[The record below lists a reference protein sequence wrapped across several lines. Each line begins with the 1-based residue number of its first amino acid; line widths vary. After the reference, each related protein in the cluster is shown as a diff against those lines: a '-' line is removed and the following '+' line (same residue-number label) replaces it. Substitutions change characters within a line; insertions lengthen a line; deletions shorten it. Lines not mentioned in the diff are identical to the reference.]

1 MASSRSAG
9 HRANRQKSRGRGG
22 PGMLLWIFAAV
33 VCLLTLALSD
43 FIIKVQLDDHQ
54 NGVRNTAEQMLRDFA
69 SGGSR
74 SDRTLKGRGNS
85 SNTDESQIVLSVSSG
100 ENDPTTSVVEALI
113 DRRRRVE
120 VPDSE
125 RSIAFVHVGK
135 SGGST
140 ISLLLR
146 NGCMTAVEGTPCE
159 PERYKKIQEAES
171 TVSKRVDFYIHTPH
185 VESGKMAEYYGRV
198 TSVVVVARDPLDR
211 FVSAFLS
218 RHPKNIDATRM
229 QNSKVRREYEA
240 RGKEPPA
247 WAKNVWGNGDVEKDQ
262 YFRAAFEGCYPNL
275 QELTNC
281 AGGESIRTEVYNT
294 TISWR
299 LFRTK
304 HSKQISLPCR
314 SICREIED
322 GTSEYIHHVKYNYEA
337 FLADL
342 PSRTEVFVIRTKNLW
357 PDWIN
362 INNLLGA
369 QEDVEIP
376 NDESGGQHVN
386 SRGGRQP
393 VRNNLDAKGQKYL
406 CEHLLKKDI
415 IRYIDLMNR
424 AVNLSDEDVKREVE
438 GINASCP
445 TVLESLAKQ
454 RK

>member
-1 MASSRSAG
+1 
-9 HRANRQKSRGRGG
+9 
-22 PGMLLWIFAAV
+22 MLLWIFAAV
-33 VCLLTLALSD
+33 VCLLTLASSD
-43 FIIKVQLDDHQ
+43 FIINVQLDDRR
-54 NGVRNTAEQMLRDFA
+54 NGVRNTAEEMLRDFA
-69 SGGSR
+69 SAGGR
-74 SDRTLKGRGNS
+74 SDRTSKGRGNS
-85 SNTDESQIVLSVSSG
+85 SNMDASQNVVSSG
-100 ENDPTTSVVEALI
+100 EMPVDDPTTSVVDALI
-113 DRRRRVE
+113 DRRRRGE
-120 VPDSE
+120 VPDPE

-159 PERYKKIQEAES
+159 PERYKKIQEVES
-171 TVSKRVDFYIHTPH
+171 TVSKRVKFYIHTPH
-185 VESGKMAEYYGRV
+185 VASGKMAEYYGRV

-229 QNSKVRREYEA
+229 ENSKVRREYQA
-240 RGKEPPA
+240 RGEEPPA
-247 WAKNVWGNGDVEKDQ
+247 WAKHVWGNGDEEKDQ
-262 YFRAAFEGCYPNL
+262 YYRAAFTGCYPNL
-275 QELTNC
+275 RELTNC
-281 AGGESIRTEVYNT
+281 AGGESIRNEVYNT
-294 TISWR
+294 TINWR
-299 LFRTK
+299 KFRAR

-322 GTSEYIHHVKYNYEA
+322 GTSEFIHHVKYNYES

-357 PDWIN
+357 PDWIK
-362 INNLLGA
+362 INKLLGA
-369 QEDVEIP
+369 QEDVQIP
-376 NDESGGQHVN
+376 TNDGSLVN

-406 CEHLLKKDI
+406 CENLLKKDI

-424 AVNLSDEDVKREVE
+424 AVNLSDEDVKSALE

-445 TVLESLAKQ
+445 TVMKSLAKE

>member
-1 MASSRSAG
+1 
-9 HRANRQKSRGRGG
+9 
-22 PGMLLWIFAAV
+22 MLLWIFAAV

-43 FIIKVQLDDHQ
+43 GILKFQVDDDDQ
-54 NGVRNTAEQMLRDFA
+54 QSGVRNSAEEMLRDFA
-69 SGGSR
+69 SKNDLRGRGR
-74 SDRTLKGRGNS
+74 SDRTISKGRSNS
-85 SNTDESQIVLSVSSG
+85 SNTDASRNIESAGDGARSV
-100 ENDPTTSVVEALI
+100 VVEALI

-120 VPDSE
+120 VEDSK

-159 PERYKKIQEAES
+159 PERYKKIQEVES

-185 VESGKMAEYYGRV
+185 VESGKLAEYYGRV

-247 WAKNVWGNGDVEKDQ
+247 WAKNVWGNGDVQKDQ
-262 YFRAAFEGCYPNL
+262 YYRAAFTGCYPNL

-281 AGGESIRTEVYNT
+281 AGGKSIPIEVYNT

-299 LFRTK
+299 KFQRM
-304 HSKQISLPCR
+304 HSKKISLPCR
-314 SICREIED
+314 SICKGIED
-322 GTSEYIHHVKYNYEA
+322 GTSEYIHHVKYNYES

-357 PDWIN
+357 PDWIKV
-362 INNLLGA
+362 NNLLGA
-369 QEDVEIP
+369 HEDVQIP
-376 NDESGGQHVN
+376 NDGSGGQHVN

-393 VRNNLDAKGQKYL
+393 VQNNLDAKGRVYV

-415 IRYIDLMNR
+415 IRYIDLLNR
-424 AVNLSDEDVKREVE
+424 AANLSDDDVKSALE

-445 TVLESLAKQ
+445 SVLESLAKQ
-454 RK
+454 TK